1 MTVKYSALNETSALH
16 APKPEKHQKDV
27 AGRLGEPEDGKKY
40 YKALISGYGMVF
52 IVKKKKTQ

>member
-40 YKALISGYGMVF
+40 YQALISGYGLLHLEV
-52 IVKKKKTQ
+52 